1 MSKNSKLLK
10 LLQCIRRESIIVV
23 KTLNDGRGRELSNG
37 EIAFWNE
44 EIPKTQLLSVKG

>member
-1 MSKNSKLLK
+1 MKLLK

-23 KTLNDGRGRELSNG
+23 KTLNDGGGRRLSSW

-44 EIPKTQLLSVKG
+44 QTPKTKLLSIKG